1 MVAPNLAD
9 PVAQVYMLT
18 SDGVSTVVSSPTVLA
33 SMVLFTLLYA
43 ALGIIWFVLVR
54 RYVREGVR
62 TQTEESVE
70 LVGRAASRRAPV
82 PVLSFEY

>member
-1 MVAPNLAD
+1 MVI
-9 PVAQVYMLT
+9 
-18 SDGVSTVVSSPTVLA
+18 
-33 SMVLFTLLYA
+33 FTLLYA
-43 ALGIIWFVLVR
+43 VLGVIWFVLLR